1 MTKRILELDI
11 IRAFAIILIVFSH
24 LPPITG
30 FPIDPIVKYW
40 SAIVG
45 VSLFLFISGIILS
58 PPKSIKQ
65 FYKKRAIRIYPPYL
79 IIMAVYVVIQYVI
92 PDVART
98 LGIYLNPSDLA
109 INLVGLQAVLN
120 VPSYGVLWFVGVILV
135 YYALYPFLGTKP
147 IRIIAFSAATIVLFI
162 ALHQFGLVIPQ
173 MVYYWPIFIVGVMLR
188 GKIPSRLVMSNKI
201 KPALLIASASF
212 WIYLTHMLVIG
223 AIVLILS
230 ASSAVPLVDTSNSS
244 NNTTMNVTVTKN
256 ATTATVAATKQ
267 PHYILYYFTMSAP
280 CPEGVQM
287 QKEVTA
293 WAKAHPEV
301 EFHVEDADGSLGA
314 KYNSVLSPTTV
325 LLKDDK
331 MVSRIVGIFDVNDLN
346 LLTSG

>member
-1 MTKRILELDI
+1 MKRILELDV
-11 IRAFAIILIVFSH
+11 IRAFAIVLIVFSH
-24 LPPITG
+24 LPPING
-30 FPIDPIVKYW
+30 FPVDPIVKYW

-45 VSLFLFISGIILS
+45 VSLFLFISGIVLS
-58 PPKSIKQ
+58 PPKDIKS
-65 FYKKRAIRIYPPYL
+65 FYKKRALRIYPPYL
-79 IIMAVYVVIQYVI
+79 IIMALYVVIQYSL

-98 LGIYLNPSDLA
+98 LGIYLNPTDLV

-135 YYALYPFLGTKP
+135 YYALYPFVGTKP
-147 IRIIAFSAATIVLFI
+147 IIIIGFSAATIVLFI
-162 ALHQFGLVIPQ
+162 CLHQFGLVIPQ
-173 MVYYWPIFIVGVMLR
+173 MVYYWPVFIAGVLLR
-188 GKIPSRLVMSNKI
+188 GKIPSRLVMSKKI

-223 AIVLILS
+223 AVVLMLS
-230 ASSAVPLVDTSNSS
+230 TSSVVPLIDSS
-244 NNTTMNVTVTKN
+244 NNTTMNVTITKN
-256 ATTATVAATKQ
+256 VTTATVKQ

-301 EFHVEDADGSLGA
+301 EFHVEDADGSLGT
-314 KYNSVLSPTTV
+314 KYDTHLSPTTV
-325 LLKDDK
+325 MLKDGK
-331 MVSRIVGIFDVNDLN
+331 IVSRIVGIFDVK
-346 LLTSG
+346 LLTIG